1 VGRVR
6 IPFTGLSPPHFHA
19 SPIKGPGIPTSYVL
33 FVDIG
38 GIEDHHCLN
47 CLFRHK

>member
-1 VGRVR
+1 MIWDEMWSFVR
-6 IPFTGLSPPHFHA
+6 
-19 SPIKGPGIPTSYVL
+19 

-47 CLFRHK
+47 FLFIIVNVLDFDIAC